1 MRDSYTAQRQEL
13 SDLRQ
18 TVIEVAAAAAV
29 GGALVGL
36 LLAGRLSLRL
46 RRAASIAERVT
57 AGELDARIH
66 ARGHDEV
73 AKLGEA
79 IDRMAEAMRERI
91 ERERRFVADVA
102 HDLRTP
108 LTGLKTAASLLDH
121 DQVGD
126 AIRERVDRLLRLV
139 EDLLEISRLDSGT
152 ATADLR
158 WVDLGGFVAS
168 VVGNAPDVTI
178 RTNGASQSLVDPRR
192 LERVIENVLDNAARH
207 GAPPVE
213 VSVSPGR
220 IVMRDHGPGFSEAML
235 ASAAER
241 FTTGDPARGDGI
253 GLGLAI
259 AAGQCHVL
267 GAELDLAND
276 PGRRRGRDDRVAP
289 GMSARVHL
297 DRRVAAPPGGRAAAR
312 PRDCRSRTAGR
323 RREIVKPAGSQP
335 RVDGLDAV
343 AFPSTSRGW
352 AAGRGAIIATTDGGA
367 TWTQQYKG
375 RADIRSLAFAD
386 EQHGWA
392 VASTSLLRTTDGG
405 ATWSPA
411 AEPEGLVL
419 TSVTFTSAD
428 EGWGIAFPPGGVGRA
443 GPGSARAH
451 R

>member
-1 MRDSYTAQRQEL
+1 MAAAVGVVVYELTSQDLLSRARAAAVAQVQSAALIYPLTKPSLPRSALPAGDPSVPAPLRAAVRRGQLASYSGTWNGRPAVWAGRRTPDGRDAIYVRDSYTAQRQEL

-91 ERERRFVADVA
+91 EREQRFVADVA

-139 EDLLEISRLDSGT
+139 EDLLEIARLESGT

-158 WVDLGGFVAS
+158 WVDLGGFVTG
-168 VVGNAPDVTI
+168 VIGEAPGTTI
-178 RTNGASQSLVDPRR
+178 WANGASRTLVDPRR
-192 LERVIENVLDNAARH
+192 LERVIQNVLDNAARH

-235 ASAAER
+235 AHAAER

-267 GAELDLAND
+267 GADLALAND
-276 PGRRRGRDDRVAP
+276 P
-289 GMSARVHL
+289 S
-297 DRRVAAPPGGRAAAR
+297 
-312 PRDCRSRTAGR
+312 
-323 RREIVKPAGSQP
+323 
-335 RVDGLDAV
+335 
-343 AFPSTSRGW
+343 
-352 AAGRGAIIATTDGGA
+352 GGA
-367 TWTQQYKG
+367 
-375 RADIRSLAFAD
+375 
-386 EQHGWA
+386 
-392 VASTSLLRTTDGG
+392 V
-405 ATWSPA
+405 
-411 AEPEGLVL
+411 
-419 TSVTFTSAD
+419 VT
-428 EGWGIAFPPGGVGRA
+428 IALPQA
-443 GPGSARAH
+443 
-451 R
+451 

>member
-1 MRDSYTAQRQEL
+1 MRDSYAAQRQEL

-18 TVIEVAAAAAV
+18 TVIEVAAAAAA

-46 RRAASIAERVT
+46 RRAAAIAERVT

-66 ARGHDEV
+66 ASGRDEV

-108 LTGLKTAASLLDH
+108 LTGLKTAASLLDR

-139 EDLLEISRLDSGT
+139 EDLLEISRIDSGT

-168 VVGNAPDVTI
+168 VIGEALRTTI
-178 RTNGASQSLVDPRR
+178 RTNGASQSLIDPRR
-192 LERVIENVLDNAARH
+192 LERVIQNVLENAARH

-235 ASAAER
+235 THAAER

-267 GAELDLAND
+267 GADLDLSND
-276 PGRRRGRDDRVAP
+276 P
-289 GMSARVHL
+289 S
-297 DRRVAAPPGGRAAAR
+297 
-312 PRDCRSRTAGR
+312 
-323 RREIVKPAGSQP
+323 
-335 RVDGLDAV
+335 
-343 AFPSTSRGW
+343 
-352 AAGRGAIIATTDGGA
+352 GGA
-367 TWTQQYKG
+367 VVT
-375 RADIRSLAFAD
+375 I
-386 EQHGWA
+386 
-392 VASTSLLRTTDGG
+392 
-405 ATWSPA
+405 
-411 AEPEGLVL
+411 VL
-419 TSVTFTSAD
+419 PQA
-428 EGWGIAFPPGGVGRA
+428 
-443 GPGSARAH
+443 
-451 R
+451 

>member
-1 MRDSYTAQRQEL
+1 MSSLRWRLALAFALLAATVAAAVGVVVYEVTSEDLLSRARAGAVAQVQSAALIYPLTKPSLPRSALPAGDPSVPAPLRAAVRKGLLASYSGTWNGQPAVWAGRRTPDGRDEIYVRDSYTAQRQEL

-18 TVIEVAAAAAV
+18 TVIEVAAAAAA

-57 AGELDARIH
+57 AGELDARIN
-66 ARGHDEV
+66 ARGTDEV

-139 EDLLEISRLDSGT
+139 EDLLEISRLESGS

-168 VVGNAPDVTI
+168 VVGSSPDVTI

-207 GAPPVE
+207 GNPPVE

-267 GAELDLAND
+267 GAELALAND
-276 PGRRRGRDDRVAP
+276 PA
-289 GMSARVHL
+289 
-297 DRRVAAPPGGRAAAR
+297 
-312 PRDCRSRTAGR
+312 
-323 RREIVKPAGSQP
+323 
-335 RVDGLDAV
+335 
-343 AFPSTSRGW
+343 
-352 AAGRGAIIATTDGGA
+352 GGA
-367 TWTQQYKG
+367 
-375 RADIRSLAFAD
+375 
-386 EQHGWA
+386 
-392 VASTSLLRTTDGG
+392 V
-405 ATWSPA
+405 
-411 AEPEGLVL
+411 
-419 TSVTFTSAD
+419 VT
-428 EGWGIAFPPGGVGRA
+428 IALPQA
-443 GPGSARAH
+443 
-451 R
+451 

>member
-1 MRDSYTAQRQEL
+1 MSSLRWRLAVAFALLAATVAAAVGVVVYEVTSQDLLSRARAAAVAQVQSAALIYPLTKPSLPRSALPAGDPSVPAPLRAAVRRGRLASYSGTWNGRPAVWAGRRTPDGRDEIYVRDSYTAQRQEL
-13 SDLRQ
+13 GDLRQ

-57 AGELDARIH
+57 AGELDARIN
-66 ARGHDEV
+66 ASGHDEV
-73 AKLGEA
+73 ARLGEA
-79 IDRMAEAMRERI
+79 IDRMAEAMRQRI

-139 EDLLEISRLDSGT
+139 EDLLEIARLESGT

-158 WVDLGGFVAS
+158 WVDLGGFVS
-168 VVGNAPDVTI
+168 GVIGEAPGTTI
-178 RTNGASQSLVDPRR
+178 RANGASRTLVDPRR
-192 LERVIENVLDNAARH
+192 LERVIQNVLDNAARH

-235 ASAAER
+235 AHAAER
-241 FTTGDPARGDGI
+241 FTTGDPARGEGI

-267 GAELDLAND
+267 GADLELAND
-276 PGRRRGRDDRVAP
+276 PA
-289 GMSARVHL
+289 
-297 DRRVAAPPGGRAAAR
+297 
-312 PRDCRSRTAGR
+312 
-323 RREIVKPAGSQP
+323 
-335 RVDGLDAV
+335 
-343 AFPSTSRGW
+343 
-352 AAGRGAIIATTDGGA
+352 GGA
-367 TWTQQYKG
+367 VVTI
-375 RADIRSLAFAD
+375 ALP
-386 EQHGWA
+386 
-392 VASTSLLRTTDGG
+392 
-405 ATWSPA
+405 PA
-411 AEPEGLVL
+411 
-419 TSVTFTSAD
+419 
-428 EGWGIAFPPGGVGRA
+428 
-443 GPGSARAH
+443 
-451 R
+451 

>member
-1 MRDSYTAQRQEL
+1 MSSLRWRLALAFALLAATVAAVVGVVVYEVTSQDLLSRARAAAVAQVQSAALIYPLTKPSLPRSVLPAGDPSVPAPLCAVVRKGLLASYSGTWNGRPAVWAGRRTPDGRDEIYVRDSYTAQRQEL

-29 GGALVGL
+29 GGALLGL

-66 ARGHDEV
+66 AKGHDEV

-108 LTGLKTAASLLDH
+108 LTGLKTAATLLDH

-139 EDLLEISRLDSGT
+139 EDLLEISRLDSGS

-168 VVGNAPDVTI
+168 VVGNSPGVTI
-178 RTNGASQSLVDPRR
+178 QTNGASQSLVDARR
-192 LERVIENVLDNAARH
+192 LERVIENVLDNATRH

-220 IVMRDHGPGFSEAML
+220 IVTRDHGPGFSEAML
-235 ASAAER
+235 AGAAER

-259 AAGQCHVL
+259 AAGQCRVL
-267 GAELDLAND
+267 GAELALAND
-276 PGRRRGRDDRVAP
+276 PA
-289 GMSARVHL
+289 
-297 DRRVAAPPGGRAAAR
+297 
-312 PRDCRSRTAGR
+312 
-323 RREIVKPAGSQP
+323 
-335 RVDGLDAV
+335 
-343 AFPSTSRGW
+343 
-352 AAGRGAIIATTDGGA
+352 GGA
-367 TWTQQYKG
+367 
-375 RADIRSLAFAD
+375 
-386 EQHGWA
+386 
-392 VASTSLLRTTDGG
+392 V
-405 ATWSPA
+405 
-411 AEPEGLVL
+411 
-419 TSVTFTSAD
+419 VT
-428 EGWGIAFPPGGVGRA
+428 IALPQA
-443 GPGSARAH
+443 
-451 R
+451 

>member
-1 MRDSYTAQRQEL
+1 MPAPLRAAVRRGQLASFSGTWNGKPAVWAGRRTPDGRDELYVRDSYTAQRQEL

-18 TVIEVAAAAAV
+18 TVIEVAAAAAA

-66 ARGHDEV
+66 AGGRDEV

-108 LTGLKTAASLLDH
+108 LTGLKTAASLLDR
-121 DQVGD
+121 DEVGD

-139 EDLLEISRLDSGT
+139 EDLLEISRIDSGM

-168 VVGNAPDVTI
+168 VVGDAPETTV
-178 RTNGASQSLVDPRR
+178 RTNGAAQSLIDPRR
-192 LERVIENVLDNAARH
+192 LERVIQNVLDNAARH
-207 GAPPVE
+207 GAPPFE

-241 FTTGDPARGDGI
+241 FTTGIRPA
-253 GLGLAI
+253 A
-259 AAGQCHVL
+259 
-267 GAELDLAND
+267 
-276 PGRRRGRDDRVAP
+276 
-289 GMSARVHL
+289 
-297 DRRVAAPPGGRAAAR
+297 
-312 PRDCRSRTAGR
+312 T
-323 RREIVKPAGSQP
+323 GS
-335 RVDGLDAV
+335 
-343 AFPSTSRGW
+343 GW
-352 AAGRGAIIATTDGGA
+352 ALPSR
-367 TWTQQYKG
+367 
-375 RADIRSLAFAD
+375 RASVMCWAPISTCPTIPWEARS
-386 EQHGWA
+386 
-392 VASTSLLRTTDGG
+392 
-405 ATWSPA
+405 
-411 AEPEGLVL
+411 
-419 TSVTFTSAD
+419 
-428 EGWGIAFPPGGVGRA
+428 
-443 GPGSARAH
+443 
-451 R
+451 

>member
-1 MRDSYTAQRQEL
+1 MSSLRWRLALAFALLAATVAAVVGVVVYEVTSQDLLSRARAAAVAQVQSAALIYPLTKPSLPRSALPAGDPSVPAPLRAAVRKGLLASYSGTWNGRPAVWAGRRTPDGRDEIYVRDSYSAQRQEL

-18 TVIEVAAAAAV
+18 TVIEVAAAAAA
-29 GGALVGL
+29 GGALLGL

-66 ARGHDEV
+66 AKGHDEV

-139 EDLLEISRLDSGT
+139 EDLLEISRLDSGS

-168 VVGNAPDVTI
+168 VVGNSPDVI
-178 RTNGASQSLVDPRR
+178 IQTNGASQSLVDPRR

-207 GAPPVE
+207 GKPPVE

-235 ASAAER
+235 AQ
-241 FTTGDPARGDGI
+241 RGR
-253 GLGLAI
+253 AV
-259 AAGQCHVL
+259 HHRRS
-267 GAELDLAND
+267 GA
-276 PGRRRGRDDRVAP
+276 RRRD
-289 GMSARVHL
+289 
-297 DRRVAAPPGGRAAAR
+297 R
-312 PRDCRSRTAGR
+312 PRPRHRGRPVPRAGR
-323 RREIVKPAGSQP
+323 RACRWP
-335 RVDGLDAV
+335 
-343 AFPSTSRGW
+343 
-352 AAGRGAIIATTDGGA
+352 TTRPEA
-367 TWTQQYKG
+367 
-375 RADIRSLAFAD
+375 RS
-386 EQHGWA
+386 
-392 VASTSLLRTTDGG
+392 
-405 ATWSPA
+405 
-411 AEPEGLVL
+411 
-419 TSVTFTSAD
+419 
-428 EGWGIAFPPGGVGRA
+428 
-443 GPGSARAH
+443 
-451 R
+451 